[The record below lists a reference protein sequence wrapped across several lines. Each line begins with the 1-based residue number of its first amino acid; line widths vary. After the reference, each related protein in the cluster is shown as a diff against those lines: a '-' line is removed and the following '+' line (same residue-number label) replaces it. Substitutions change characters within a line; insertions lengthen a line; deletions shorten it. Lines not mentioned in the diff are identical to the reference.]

1 LPSPILRLGKIQEL
15 LILFIL
21 VLRVVTITVIVAI
34 GDTALART
42 KEPIIDIGA
51 EDSSVKATARKAL
64 AVKPV
69 LEVATTQEAV
79 IAPTPESPV
88 VTSEMRQLLT
98 QLAPVL
104 LGGISA
110 PPLVS
115 ESTFVTIIET
125 GS

>member
-1 LPSPILRLGKIQEL
+1 MPSPILRLGKIQEL

-69 LEVATTQEAV
+69 LEVATT
-79 IAPTPESPV
+79 
-88 VTSEMRQLLT
+88 
-98 QLAPVL
+98 
-104 LGGISA
+104 
-110 PPLVS
+110 
-115 ESTFVTIIET
+115 
-125 GS
+125 